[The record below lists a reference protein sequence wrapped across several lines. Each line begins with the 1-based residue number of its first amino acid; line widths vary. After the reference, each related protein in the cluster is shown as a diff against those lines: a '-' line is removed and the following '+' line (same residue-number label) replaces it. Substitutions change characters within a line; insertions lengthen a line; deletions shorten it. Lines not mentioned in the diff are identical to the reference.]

1 MLTLR
6 LTILPDG
13 YAICRLAAGDPLPSW
28 ISPGNFFSITR
39 TGEELSIICPQ
50 VNLPSDVQHQ
60 PGWRIIKFEGP
71 FEFSQI
77 GVLASV
83 ALPLAES
90 GVSLLTIST
99 YDTDY
104 ILVQAEKLNMAIQA
118 LETAGHSIS
127 YPGDTYVSKY

>member
-13 YAICRLAAGDPLPSW
+13 YAICRLSPGDALPSW
-28 ISPGNFFSITR
+28 ISLGNFFSITR
-39 TGEELSIICPQ
+39 TAEELSIICSEA
-50 VNLPSDVQHQ
+50 NIPSGVHCQ
-60 PGWRIIKFEGP
+60 PGWRLIKFEGP

-83 ALPLAES
+83 TLPLAES
-90 GVSLLTIST
+90 GVSQLTIST

-104 ILVQAEKLNMAIQA
+104 IMVQAGELNLAIQA
-118 LETAGHSIS
+118 LEAAGHSILN
-127 YPGDTYVSKY
+127 PGDTYVPKY